1 MTARLAAMVFLM
13 ALAAAPAAQASSCIP
28 VHGPFDY
35 HGYFP
40 EVELVVSEIAT
51 LPDNTTILGGQ
62 YHDGAQT
69 VHPALLVKDAG
80 DGEWSRIRLPIGG
93 AAIGHLTTIGSE
105 SAWAVIEF
113 RQEGLELA
121 HALLRTRD
129 GGRTWCAVTLSEMTT
144 TLGGMTT
151 LNAVESLRFFDR
163 DHGLIVFNDA
173 PFGRETAVY
182 QTSDGGDTWERLW
195 DANPEPP
202 ESIETDFS
210 YPQDRLPP
218 HAPVWRR
225 DADLYRISGLLRVR
239 TEVLS
244 LVIERLDVLEGPD
257 WVEVEHLERYRLTA
271 DLAADR

>member
-113 RQEGLELA
+113 RQEVLELA

-129 GGRTWCAVTLSEMTT
+129 GGRTWCAVTFSE
-144 TLGGMTT
+144 MTT
-151 LNAVESLRFFDR
+151 LNATDSLRFFDR